1 MARLLAAANG
11 LVHHARSMTPAR
23 HSLSIASSRIALR
36 IRPDRRITT
45 AHRWRK
51 STALAGAPAF
61 QCHDLAARMSF
72 GKALRNLLGDAEQP
86 LAPRP
91 PVPDIA
97 RFDPRRDPEHDQVVH
112 EVGAFPDHCLG
123 IAV

>member
-1 MARLLAAANG
+1 MARLLPAATA
-11 LVHHARSMTPAR
+11 LVHHARRHDRGAR

-61 QCHDLAARMSF
+61 QCYDLAARRSF

-86 LAPRP
+86 LAPRHL
-91 PVPDIA
+91 VPDIA
-97 RFDPRRDPEHDQVVH
+97 R
-112 EVGAFPDHCLG
+112 L
-123 IAV
+123 